1 MYSISLRTKLNGEE
15 FLDNQTLLN
24 GKSINKDC
32 KINLNIYR
40 IILNSKI
47 LKIDF
52 QAIQLNVIKEE
63 KIQVV

>member
-15 FLDNQTLLN
+15 FLENQTLFN

-52 QAIQLNVIKEE
+52 QAI
-63 KIQVV
+63 